1 MISNARR
8 HLLCVHGIIVEEEEG
23 PVQKSTKHTIQQA
36 FSKAS
41 KELHHYKDLKKD
53 TLLAS
58 LVKKDIVFKALAY
71 LIVARNLLYNYI
83 KWLELHSLL
92 IIYNLVINPILIN
105 SHTTIPFII
114 KQSYKEHKVE
124 VKAKMCN
131 LEH

>member
-1 MISNARR
+1 M
-8 HLLCVHGIIVEEEEG
+8 
-23 PVQKSTKHTIQQA
+23 QKSTKHTIQQA

-41 KELHHYKDLKKD
+41 KELHHCKDLKKD

-58 LVKKDIVFKALAY
+58 LVKKDIVFKALTY
-71 LIVARNLLYNYI
+71 LIITRNLLYNYI
-83 KWLELHSLL
+83 KQLELYSLL

-114 KQSYKEHKVE
+114 KQSYKERKAE
-124 VKAKMCN
+124 VKAEMRD